1 MVPTEP
7 TDEQIKLQGKLQVV
21 TFGIFFKKIQ
31 TMGCTVSLG
40 GVKGQRQNG
49 VSPVL
54 EDRGPRE

>member
-31 TMGCTVSLG
+31 TMGCTVLLG

-49 VSPVL
+49 V
-54 EDRGPRE
+54 